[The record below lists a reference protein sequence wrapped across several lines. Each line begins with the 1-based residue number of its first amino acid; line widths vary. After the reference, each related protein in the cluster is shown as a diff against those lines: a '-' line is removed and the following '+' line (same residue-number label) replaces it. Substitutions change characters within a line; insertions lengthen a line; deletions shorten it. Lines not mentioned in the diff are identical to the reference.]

1 MSRADE
7 MRLMTKIA
15 RMYYDQGIR
24 QQEITGRLNIH
35 QSTVSR
41 LLKRARDINIVRI
54 SVAIPPGIFS
64 ETEEALEAKFGLREA
79 IVVDA
84 PDRDEER
91 AVRDLGAAAAF
102 FVESS
107 VKPGM
112 VIGISSWSRSLLAM
126 VDSLHQCDC
135 GRGGTVV
142 QILGGIGSPDTQFQA
157 TQLAQDLALR
167 IGATA
172 VFLQAPGLVGSAA
185 AGKVLNADPA
195 VQRATKLFPRLDV
208 ALVGIGAVEPS
219 KLLASSG
226 NVFSPAERKELMNL
240 GAVGDI
246 CLRYFNERGE
256 TVTSPL
262 MDRVVGIGLDALAKA
277 KRVVGIACGVRKVP
291 AIYAALKGKRIN
303 VLITDRATADR
314 VLKLK

>member
-7 MRLMTKIA
+7 MRLMTKVA

-24 QQEITGRLNIH
+24 QQEITERLNIH

-41 LLKRARDINIVRI
+41 LLKRARDTNIVRI

-64 ETEEALEAKFGLREA
+64 ETEEALEKRFNLREA

-84 PDRDEER
+84 PDKDEDR

-107 VKPGM
+107 VKAGM

-126 VDSLHQCDC
+126 VDSLQQCDC

-142 QILGGIGSPDTQFQA
+142 QILGGVGSPDTQYQA
-157 TQLAQDLALR
+157 THLAQDLASR
-167 IGATA
+167 IGATP
-172 VFLQAPGLVGSAA
+172 VFLPAPGLVGSAA
-185 AGKVLNADPA
+185 AVKVLNADPA
-195 VQRATKLFPRLDV
+195 VKRATKFFGSLDV
-208 ALVGIGAVEPS
+208 ALVGIGAMEPS

-226 NVFSPAERKELMNL
+226 NVFSPAERKELIGL
-240 GAVGDI
+240 GAAGDI
-246 CLRYFNERGE
+246 CLRYYNHNGE
-256 TVTSPL
+256 AIASPL
-262 MDRVVGIGLDALAKA
+262 MDRVIGIDLASLARA
-277 KRVVGIACGVRKVP
+277 KRVVGIACGARKVP
-291 AIYAALKGKRIN
+291 AIYAALKAKRIN
-303 VLITDRATADR
+303 VLITDQATADR
-314 VLKLK
+314 LLKIK

>member
-24 QQEITGRLNIH
+24 QQEITERLSIH

-64 ETEEALEAKFGLREA
+64 QTEEALEAKFGLREA

-84 PDRDEER
+84 SDRDEDR
-91 AVRDLGAAAAF
+91 TVRDLGAAAAF

-107 VKPGM
+107 VKAGM
-112 VIGISSWSRSLLAM
+112 VIGVSSWSRSLLAM
-126 VDSLHQCDC
+126 VDSLRQCDC

-142 QILGGIGSPDTQFQA
+142 QILGGVGSPDTQFQA
-157 TQLAQDLALR
+157 TQLARDLASR
-167 IGATA
+167 IGATPI
-172 VFLQAPGLVGSAA
+172 FLQGPGLVGSAA
-185 AGKVLNADPA
+185 ARKILSADPA
-195 VQRATKLFPRLDV
+195 IQRATKLFPRLDV

-226 NVFSPAERKELMNL
+226 NTFSPSERKDLMNL

-246 CLRYFNERGE
+246 CLRFFDQQGE
-256 TVTSPL
+256 EIISPL
-262 MDRVVGIGLDALAKA
+262 MDRVIGIDLAALSKA
-277 KRVVGIACGVRKVP
+277 KRVVGIAGGTRKVP
-291 AIYAALKGKRIN
+291 AIYAALRGKRIN
-303 VLITDRATADR
+303 VLITDQSTAER
-314 VLKLK
+314 LLKLK